1 MFDNMQKVKLISQTF
16 FELSEAQE
24 SWDMIGRN
32 QSWTCLEIKVEPN
45 KNVTFKDTGTQNS

>member
-24 SWDMIGRN
+24 SWNMIGQN
-32 QSWTCLEIKVEPN
+32 KSWTCLEIKVEPN
-45 KNVTFKDTGTQNS
+45 KNVTF